1 MFGKFKTN
9 SWPEWHV
16 DRYNSRITSKRI
28 RCTRLMSKLQQH
40 RPKGASRMG
49 FFELLVIGAGAI
61 FLMSIPAA
69 VILFLIKARKDN
81 PNG

>member
-1 MFGKFKTN
+1 
-9 SWPEWHV
+9 
-16 DRYNSRITSKRI
+16 
-28 RCTRLMSKLQQH
+28 MSKLQQH